1 MLGDNRNNSLDARF
15 WDEQYVKKDK
25 IIAKVLFCYFP
36 KIKKV
41 V

>member
-1 MLGDNRNNSLDARF
+1 MMGDNRNNSLDARY
-15 WDEQYVKKDK
+15 WENQYVKKDK

-36 KIKKV
+36 KFKKV